1 MRATQAPDSRSK
13 FYPSRSV
20 PPANSQYRLERYI
33 DYTYIK
39 YFKTRIFVW
48 HIQEWQYVL
57 DAACD
62 VDWPPACPGEP
73 RQTRP
78 MPAAGLQSSGR
89 ATSAKHP
96 RVASVWKALQ
106 RTLNASWDNQEIW
119 NRGIFSVPICEN
131 LLHPLWIWA
140 QVAQGFQCAWNAV
153 YGQTLCQ
160 HCVDGRKKQQKGEM
174 LNKYR
179 TAPPHDLRRNTAA
192 MWPLP
197 LLGGYSIDPCVAWTF
212 ALRAI
217 SRTCQDWHRIAANTT
232 WSDDWSTEWQ

>member
-1 MRATQAPDSRSK
+1 MALTDHRHALANHGKLVQCQRLVCRAPVEQR
-13 FYPSRSV
+13 
-20 PPANSQYRLERYI
+20 
-33 DYTYIK
+33 
-39 YFKTRIFVW
+39 
-48 HIQEWQYVL
+48 
-57 DAACD
+57 
-62 VDWPPACPGEP
+62 
-73 RQTRP
+73 
-78 MPAAGLQSSGR
+78 LQSILAWR
-89 ATSAKHP
+89 ASEKP
-96 RVASVWKALQ
+96 SQ

-160 HCVDGRKKQQKGEM
+160 HCVDGRKKQQKGEI

-197 LLGGYSIDPCVAWTF
+197 LLGGYSIDPCVA
-212 ALRAI
+212 
-217 SRTCQDWHRIAANTT
+217 
-232 WSDDWSTEWQ
+232 